1 MMTKIRAA
9 LTPPTYQDAEKTRKS
24 NLLNSLLAILIL
36 LMIIVAPIII
46 FTAPQNR
53 TLFFTIFLVGLGLLF
68 TKFIGLV
75 IIALPVV
82 SRYRISHSRW

>member
-1 MMTKIRAA
+1 MTKIRAA

-36 LMIIVAPIII
+36 LMLIMAPIII

-53 TLFFTIFLVGLGLLF
+53 TLFFTIFLVGLG
-68 TKFIGLV
+68 